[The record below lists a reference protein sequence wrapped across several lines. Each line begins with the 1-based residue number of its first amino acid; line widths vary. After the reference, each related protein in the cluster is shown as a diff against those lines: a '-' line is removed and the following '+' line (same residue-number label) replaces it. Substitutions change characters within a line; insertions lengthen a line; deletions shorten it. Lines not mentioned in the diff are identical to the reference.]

1 MKGVPLFLQLPF
13 QFFKAIYLSVA
24 DGIAALQLKG
34 LHPLGGQAHDGQAVK
49 TQQTLPRLDHPA
61 VIGAPAT
68 GAVKA
73 APKRL

>member
-1 MKGVPLFLQLPF
+1 MYIFQCKLCGGRILFE
-13 QFFKAIYLSVA
+13 KEDTVGECESCSV
-24 DGIAALQLKG
+24 K
-34 LHPLGGQAHDGQAVK
+34 
-49 TQQTLPRLDHPA
+49 QTLPRLDHPA